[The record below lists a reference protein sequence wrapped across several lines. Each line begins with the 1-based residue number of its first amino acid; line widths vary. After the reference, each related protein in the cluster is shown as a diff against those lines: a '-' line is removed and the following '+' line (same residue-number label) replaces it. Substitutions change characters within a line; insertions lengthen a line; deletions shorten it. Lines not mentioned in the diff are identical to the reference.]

1 MKNTD
6 KIALITGAN
15 QGIGFAVAELLLQQ
29 KVKVI
34 LTSRNETKGNE
45 AVQKLSKY
53 ENCFF
58 HQLDVTDT
66 ASIQKAK
73 TSVEEKFE
81 KLDILINNAGINYDT
96 WQNVLD
102 ADLQEA
108 QQTFDTNL
116 MGAWRTTQIFTP
128 LLRKSKNAR
137 VVNVSSRAGTLS
149 SQNGNTPAYSLSK
162 LAMNGLTMQFASLL
176 KKDNILV
183 NCVSPGWVRTSMGG
197 MGATR
202 SPQEGA
208 ATVVWVALLE
218 DKSLTGKFFGDK
230 KIIDW

>member
-1 MKNTD
+1 MKKTD
-6 KIALITGAN
+6 KLALITGAN

-34 LTSRNETKGNE
+34 LTSRDEKKGNE

-58 HQLDVTDT
+58 HQLDVTDEKSVQN
-66 ASIQKAK
+66 AKEYVQK
-73 TSVEEKFE
+73 EFG

-96 WQNVLD
+96 WQNVID

-128 LLRKSKNAR
+128 LLKKSKNAR

-162 LAMNGLTMQFASLL
+162 LALNGLTMQFASLL
-176 KKDNILV
+176 KKDDILV
-183 NCVSPGWVRTSMGG
+183 NCVSPGWVRTQMGG
-197 MGATR
+197 MTATR

-208 ATVVWVALLE
+208 DTIVWLSLNE
-218 DKSLTGKFFGDK
+218 DLTTTGKFFGDK
-230 KIIDW
+230 EIIDW